1 MFLQLMISG
10 IQNLNNLTHKEIVIH
25 RTTKIKTVGTHSAN
39 AGIYSTDDSTS
50 PFPSMNKSQYH
61 HEL

>member
-25 RTTKIKTVGTHSAN
+25 RTTKIKAIGTHSAN
-39 AGIYSTDDSTS
+39 AGIHARTIWQGQAAKMLQD
-50 PFPSMNKSQYH
+50 
-61 HEL
+61 

>member
-25 RTTKIKTVGTHSAN
+25 RTTKIKAIGAHSAN
-39 AGIYSTDDSTS
+39 AGIHSRTIVHRHS
-50 PFPSMNKSQYH
+50 FQ
-61 HEL
+61 